1 LLCSS
6 FFGFGQQMLSG
17 GEIKEALEKF
27 NTLGSVLYI
36 AAHPDDENT
45 RMIAWLANDQ
55 KYRTA
60 YLSLTRGDGGQNL
73 IGDEKGAKLGLIR
86 TQELLAARRIDGGEQ
101 FFTRAVDFGYSRS
114 ADESYRKWNK
124 DEVLRDVVQVIRQYK
139 PDVIIT
145 RFNPDGFNGHGHHT
159 ASALLVSEA
168 FKLAAD
174 PNAYPDQLKRLK
186 VWKAKRLLLNA
197 STWWDK
203 ELPERAKTDPNI
215 LTVDVGSYNANT
227 GTWTN
232 ELASLS
238 RSQHKSQGFGVSIAR
253 GSQKEYLKLT
263 AGEEFKTDLMDGVN
277 TSWSR
282 VPQGAMINRIL
293 DELLFKF
300 DASKPEASLAEL
312 LRIKK
317 ELDLMPSSNW
327 VDQKKKE
334 LSLILRSSIGLF
346 LEATTE
352 RESASFGEKIELQV
366 TSVLGGNVDVFIE
379 SISCQDSAN
388 EIQEKLELNELQ
400 NWKLSFTNNSKEVSH
415 PYWLDKNFENLFRV
429 EDRTQIGK
437 AQNDPAVKILVKL
450 KIDGSPMQVDLPLR
464 HRWTD
469 RVEGE
474 QQKPFLML
482 PEFTVNILEPVMIF
496 SGNLPKKMRV
506 KVRSHKDGVS
516 GKLRLYVPNSWKVEP
531 QNIEVSFVERGE
543 KEYEFTVTP
552 PFVSGTGTI
561 RAWVEKGKEI
571 YDRSFEE
578 IDFPHIEPQ
587 VYMPHAETKVVRLDL
602 LNRVR
607 TLAYIEGAGDEV
619 AESLAQIGLQVKS
632 IEAADLA
639 SEKLSNYECVVM
651 GVRAYN
657 TNEELKSQQQK
668 LMDYVYDGG
677 TLIVQYNTNRGLKV
691 ENFGP
696 LDMSLGRGRVTEEDA
711 KVTFLAPEHPILQ
724 SPNEIKLED
733 FDGWVQERGLYFAKD
748 WDAGYVPILS
758 WSDQGE
764 EAEKG
769 SLLALSHGKGVFVY
783 TGISF
788 FRQLPAGVPG
798 AYRLFAN
805 ILSFRK

>member
-1 LLCSS
+1 
-6 FFGFGQQMLSG
+6 
-17 GEIKEALEKF
+17 
-27 NTLGSVLYI
+27 
-36 AAHPDDENT
+36 
-45 RMIAWLANDQ
+45 
-55 KYRTA
+55 
-60 YLSLTRGDGGQNL
+60 
-73 IGDEKGAKLGLIR
+73 
-86 TQELLAARRIDGGEQ
+86 
-101 FFTRAVDFGYSRS
+101 
-114 ADESYRKWNK
+114 
-124 DEVLRDVVQVIRQYK
+124 
-139 PDVIIT
+139 
-145 RFNPDGFNGHGHHT
+145 
-159 ASALLVSEA
+159 
-168 FKLAAD
+168 
-174 PNAYPDQLKRLK
+174 
-186 VWKAKRLLLNA
+186 
-197 STWWDK
+197 
-203 ELPERAKTDPNI
+203 
-215 LTVDVGSYNANT
+215 
-227 GTWTN
+227 
-232 ELASLS
+232 
-238 RSQHKSQGFGVSIAR
+238 
-253 GSQKEYLKLT
+253 
-263 AGEEFKTDLMDGVN
+263 
-277 TSWSR
+277 
-282 VPQGAMINRIL
+282 
-293 DELLFKF
+293 
-300 DASKPEASLAEL
+300 
-312 LRIKK
+312 
-317 ELDLMPSSNW
+317 
-327 VDQKKKE
+327 
-334 LSLILRSSIGLF
+334 
-346 LEATTE
+346 
-352 RESASFGEKIELQV
+352 
-366 TSVLGGNVDVFIE
+366 
-379 SISCQDSAN
+379 
-388 EIQEKLELNELQ
+388 
-400 NWKLSFTNNSKEVSH
+400 
-415 PYWLDKNFENLFRV
+415 
-429 EDRTQIGK
+429 
-437 AQNDPAVKILVKL
+437 
-450 KIDGSPMQVDLPLR
+450 
-464 HRWTD
+464 
-469 RVEGE
+469 
-474 QQKPFLML
+474 
-482 PEFTVNILEPVMIF
+482 
-496 SGNLPKKMRV
+496 
-506 KVRSHKDGVS
+506 
-516 GKLRLYVPNSWKVEP
+516 
-531 QNIEVSFVERGE
+531 VERGE